1 VRKPAL
7 IETTETI
14 ECARRIEDGRS
25 RRVEMIGGCAVS
37 NPYVEMDTTGKCGQL
52 CRPEMIG
59 KCVVTDHED
68 TLEACTPL
76 MIFVETIVV
85 RGKGAAMS
93 REETIGAVMTAT
105 KANDPGKTKTNESAH
120 GTWKTKKCESDVDE
134 TVKTLETDDHT
145 AVAGS
150 KRKLVDQKDQK
161 KKMPMARSANK
172 DVASQGN
179 AVERRLKAG
188 KTVAKM
194 AIETAAVKMGIESVN
209 ETEIRMKETW
219 IGTVIAFVTTADHQ
233 EMIVGR
239 LAMLVDLCVPIVDL
253 SMTIAD
259 RLEMTVDLCVTNV
272 GHRETTADHRETTA
286 DHRETTTDLQEM
298 TGDRQE
304 TTAGPYVTIADLCVT
319 PVARLVAIVDHLE
332 MIADQ
337 CVTIAGHHQGHM
349 VRDRTVLHHHKVIGT
364 AHQRIWGI
372 MAAAQI
378 TEAAS
383 HSGRTALLHTA
394 ISNRVG
400 DAAVAVVKKHE

>member
-1 VRKPAL
+1 
-7 IETTETI
+7 
-14 ECARRIEDGRS
+14 
-25 RRVEMIGGCAVS
+25 
-37 NPYVEMDTTGKCGQL
+37 
-52 CRPEMIG
+52 
-59 KCVVTDHED
+59 
-68 TLEACTPL
+68 
-76 MIFVETIVV
+76 
-85 RGKGAAMS
+85 
-93 REETIGAVMTAT
+93 
-105 KANDPGKTKTNESAH
+105 
-120 GTWKTKKCESDVDE
+120 
-134 TVKTLETDDHT
+134 
-145 AVAGS
+145 
-150 KRKLVDQKDQK
+150 
-161 KKMPMARSANK
+161 MARSANK

-253 SMTIAD
+253 SMTIVD

-337 CVTIAGHHQGHM
+337 YVTIAGHHQGHM

-383 HSGRTALLHTA
+383 HSGTTALLHTA

-400 DAAVAVVKKHE
+400 DAAVAVLKRHE